1 MDFIKNGLNGFQLK
15 ILALIFMTFDH
26 IAYMF
31 SDIIHV
37 PAWFHIVGR
46 LSAPLFIFMV
56 AQGMWHTRN
65 RLKYMMRLYLAS
77 VAMAMMN
84 QVANLYFPMP
94 NGGLIINNIFA
105 TMFLITFFI
114 YVGENMVI
122 AFKNKSFKKG
132 LGFLFML
139 PVPFIISFILLFI
152 ISSQMFINL
161 GHLTRPILSASMI
174 FIPNPLLVEGGILWI
189 ILGIGFYLCKGSK
202 KKTGIFYTLF
212 CLIVFLLSNGMDF
225 SFENLF
231 LINVQWLMILSLPIL
246 MLYND
251 QKGKGL
257 RSFFYI
263 YYPAHI
269 YILLG
274 LSHLLYTFIN

>member
-37 PAWFHIVGR
+37 PVWFHIVGR

-56 AQGMWHTRN
+56 AQGMWHTQS
-65 RLKYMMRLYLAS
+65 RLKYMARLYLAS
-77 VAMAMMN
+77 VAMAIMN
-84 QVANLYFPMP
+84 QIANTYFPMP
-94 NGGLIINNIFA
+94 NGGIIINNIFA

-114 YVGENMVI
+114 YVGENMVR
-122 AFKNKSFKKG
+122 AFKAKNIKRGILFGILITMPFIVS
-132 LGFLFML
+132 FML
-139 PVPFIISFILLFI
+139 LLAMSSQAI
-152 ISSQMFINL
+152 ISSGSL
-161 GHLTRPILSASMI
+161 ILSIFSASIM
-174 FIPNPLLVEGGILWI
+174 FIPNPLLVEGGMLWI
-189 ILGIGFYLCKGSK
+189 ALGIGFYLCKGSK
-202 KKTGIFYTLF
+202 KKTGIFYTIF
-212 CLIVFLLSNGMDF
+212 CLIVFLLSTGMDF

-246 MLYND
+246 MLYNG

-257 RSFFYI
+257 RSFFYL

-274 LSHLLYTFIN
+274 LSHLLYAFIN